1 MRVLLHDSI
10 FAFRQLRKS
19 PGFALTA
26 ILSLALGIGATTA
39 VFSVVYGVLMNPY
52 PYKDADRMVH
62 LVLKDKAGNKN
73 WPGLTGPQIHQMRQA
88 HAIESVV
95 GEDEWNLT
103 TTDEDLP
110 EDVVAVYLTPNA
122 TTHFG
127 VPALLGRGLIPSDAP
142 DGQDPQP
149 VAVLSHKFWQRHYG
163 ASPDALGRT
172 LRLVHK
178 SYTIVGVMPPRFT
191 WGDADVYLPLKLTQ
205 DPKVQYA
212 APLRL
217 KPGISRAA
225 ANSELQA
232 LIAQFAKDAPSHFP
246 PSFHVAL
253 QALNDQFV
261 ERLGP
266 TLYLLFG
273 AVGLLLVIGCANVSI
288 LLLARGTARGHELAV
303 RAAMGAGRGR
313 IVRQLL
319 TESVELSAAGAILG
333 VLLAYQG
340 VHLIVKWLPEYSFP
354 HEAAIGINLPV
365 LVFSVVLALATG
377 VFFGLSPAL
386 HLSRPD
392 LAGIMQS
399 STRRMTAGV
408 RGKRIHGALVAAQV
422 ALTLL
427 LLASAG
433 GAIRGF
439 VRLMHTNLG
448 YDPHNTMSVG
458 IPVHDNTYM
467 TWEGRSQFFEQLR
480 QRIAAMPEVISAG
493 ISTNATPPSNG
504 WNTHFEIL
512 GKPVPEER
520 ELRANFVSPE
530 YFTVLHISLLQG
542 RLFDQAETMRG
553 AHLALVNQTM
563 ARQYWPQGDAMGQQV
578 RVPQLKG
585 EPPYA
590 PAAPDSDG
598 WLQIVG
604 VVADARDDG
613 LREPVKPAIY
623 VPYTMRMPMFTQILV
638 RARVEPLTVLRAV
651 RAQVHAV
658 NPDQQVIGNVRN
670 LEQWIAG
677 QPEWA
682 QERLVATLFSAF
694 AVLALLLSVLG
705 LYSVVSYIVAQRTN
719 EFGIRM
725 ALGGGRAHVLRLV
738 FASTSLSVGGGLI
751 AGVVL
756 SWALKSVLAR
766 WAEGSA
772 MDASVVLGVVALLMA
787 AATVA
792 CMLPAYRASSIDPMA
807 ALRYE

>member
-1 MRVLLHDSI
+1 MHVLLQDSI
-10 FAFRQLRKS
+10 FALRQLRKS
-19 PGFALTA
+19 LGFALTA

-52 PYKDADRMVH
+52 PYKDPDRMAH

-73 WPGLTGPQIHQMRQA
+73 WPSLTGPQIRQIRQA
-88 HAIESVV
+88 RCIESVV
-95 GEDEWNLT
+95 GENEWNLT

-110 EDVVAVYLTPNA
+110 EDVAGDYLTPNA

-127 VPALLGRGLIPSDAP
+127 VPALIGRGFIPSDAP
-142 DGQDPQP
+142 FGQDPQP
-149 VAVLSHKFWQRHYG
+149 VVVLSYKFWQRHYLG
-163 ASPDALGRT
+163 RPDVLGRT

-191 WGDADVYLPLKLTQ
+191 WGDGDVYLPLKLTE
-205 DPKVQYA
+205 DPGMQYGA
-212 APLRL
+212 YLRL
-217 KPGISRAA
+217 KPGVSRAA
-225 ANSELQA
+225 ANGELQA
-232 LIAQFAKDAPSHFP
+232 LLQQFAKDTPAHFP
-246 PSFHVAL
+246 KAFHVAL
-253 QALNDQFV
+253 QGLNDQFV

-266 TLYLLFG
+266 TLFLLFG
-273 AVGLLLVIGCANVSI
+273 AVGLLLAIGCANVSI
-288 LLLARGTARGHELAV
+288 LLLARGTARQHELAV

-313 IVRQLL
+313 ILRQLL
-319 TESVELSAAGAILG
+319 TESLLLSIAGAALG

-340 VHLIVKWLPEYSFP
+340 VSLIVKWLPENSFP
-354 HEAAIGINLPV
+354 HEAAISINLPV
-365 LVFSVVLALATG
+365 LIFSVALAIGTG
-377 VFFGLSPAL
+377 VLFGLSPAL
-386 HLSRPD
+386 RLSRPD
-392 LAGIMQS
+392 LAAVMQA

-408 RGKRIHGALVAAQV
+408 RGKRTHGALVAAQV

-448 YDPHNTMSVG
+448 YDPHNAMSAP

-467 TWEGRSQFFEQLR
+467 TWESRAQFFEQLR
-480 QRIAAMPEVISAG
+480 EKIAAMPEVVSAG

-520 ELRANFVSPE
+520 ELRTNFVSPE
-530 YFTVLHISLLQG
+530 YFTVLHIPLVQG
-542 RLFDQAETMRG
+542 RLFDHAETMRG
-553 AHLALVNQTM
+553 ARLALVNQTM
-563 ARQYWPQGDAMGQQV
+563 AHRYWPLGEAIGQQV
-578 RVPQLKG
+578 RVPQLKS
-585 EPPYA
+585 EPPYS

-623 VPYTMRMPMFTQILV
+623 VPYTMKMPMFTQILV
-638 RARVEPLTVLRAV
+638 RTRVEPLSVLRAV

-658 NPDQQVIGNVRN
+658 NPDQQVMGHVRN
-670 LEQWIAG
+670 LEQWIST

-682 QERLVATLFSAF
+682 QERLVATLFGAF
-694 AVLALLLSVLG
+694 AILALALSVLG

-725 ALGGGRAHVLRLV
+725 ALGAGPTHVLRLV
-738 FASTSLSVGGGLI
+738 FASTAISVGGGLL
-751 AGVVL
+751 AGLVLSLALKGVLSRWAQGSSMDAAVVL
-756 SWALKSVLAR
+756 A
-766 WAEGSA
+766 
-772 MDASVVLGVVALLMA
+772 VVAILMA

-792 CMLPAYRASSIDPMA
+792 CVLPAYRASSIDPVT

>member
-1 MRVLLHDSI
+1 MRVLLADSI

-19 PGFALTA
+19 PAFAFTA

-62 LVLKDKAGNKN
+62 LVLKDKAGNKR
-73 WPGLTGPQIHQMRQA
+73 WPGLTGPQIRQVRQVR
-88 HAIESVV
+88 AIESVV

-110 EDVVAVYLTPNA
+110 EDAAAVYLTPNA
-122 TTHFG
+122 TIHFG

-149 VAVLSHKFWQRHYG
+149 VAVLGYKFWQRHYG
-163 ASPDALGRT
+163 ASPDVLGRT

-191 WGDADVYLPLKLTQ
+191 WGDADVYLPLKLNP
-205 DPKVQYA
+205 DPKVEYA

-217 KPGISRAA
+217 KPGVSRAA

-232 LIAQFAKDAPSHFP
+232 LLVQFAKDTPSHFP
-246 PSFHVAL
+246 TSFHVAL
-253 QALNDQFV
+253 QGLNDQFV

-266 TLYLLFG
+266 TLFLLFG
-273 AVGLLLVIGCANVSI
+273 AVALLLVIGCANVSI
-288 LLLARGTARGHELAV
+288 LLLARGSARRHELAV

-319 TESVELSAAGAILG
+319 TESLELSAAGALLG
-333 VLLAYQG
+333 VALAYEG

-365 LVFSVVLALATG
+365 LLFSVALALATG
-377 VFFGLSPAL
+377 VLFGLSPAM
-386 HLSRPD
+386 HLSRAD

-408 RGKRIHGALVAAQV
+408 RGKRIHGLLVAAQV

-427 LLASAG
+427 LLTGAG
-433 GAIRGF
+433 ATIRGF

-448 YDPHNTMSVG
+448 YDPHNTMSAP

-467 TWEGRSQFFEQLR
+467 TWESRAQFFEQIR

-520 ELRANFVSPE
+520 ELRTNFVSPE
-530 YFTVLHISLLQG
+530 YFTVLHIPLVQG
-542 RLFDQAETMRG
+542 RLFDHAETMRG
-553 AHLALVNQTM
+553 ARVALLNQTM
-563 ARQYWPQGDAMGQQV
+563 ASQYWPQGDAIGQQV
-578 RVPQLKG
+578 RVPQLKS
-585 EPPYA
+585 EPPYS

-604 VVADARDDG
+604 IVTDARDDG

-623 VPYTMRMPMFTQILV
+623 VPYTMKMPMFTQILV
-638 RARVEPLTVLRAV
+638 RARVEPLTLLRAV

-658 NPDQQVIGNVRN
+658 NPDQQVMGHVRN
-670 LEQWIAG
+670 LEQWIEG
-677 QPEWA
+677 QQEWA

-694 AVLALLLSVLG
+694 AVLALLLSVFG

-725 ALGGGRAHVLRLV
+725 ALGAGRAHVLRLV
-738 FASTSLSVGGGLI
+738 FASTSLSVGSGLVS
-751 AGVVL
+751 GVAL

-766 WAEGSA
+766 WAEGSS
-772 MDASVVLGVVALLMA
+772 MDAAIVLAVVVLLMA

-792 CMLPAYRASSIDPMA
+792 CVLPAYRASAIDPVA

>member
-1 MRVLLHDSI
+1 M
-10 FAFRQLRKS
+10 
-19 PGFALTA
+19 
-26 ILSLALGIGATTA
+26 
-39 VFSVVYGVLMNPY
+39 
-52 PYKDADRMVH
+52 
-62 LVLKDKAGNKN
+62 
-73 WPGLTGPQIHQMRQA
+73 
-88 HAIESVV
+88 ESVV

-127 VPALLGRGLIPSDAP
+127 VPALHGRGLISSDAP

-149 VAVLSHKFWQRHYG
+149 VVVLGHKFWQRHYA
-163 ASPDALGRT
+163 ASPDVLGRT

-191 WGDADVYLPLKLTQ
+191 WGDADVYLPLKLTG
-205 DPKVQYA
+205 DPKMQYTA
-212 APLRL
+212 TLRL
-217 KPGISRAA
+217 KPGVSRAA

-232 LIAQFAKDAPSHFP
+232 LIEQFAKDTPSHFP
-246 PSFHVAL
+246 PSFRVTL
-253 QALNDQFV
+253 QGLNDQFV

-266 TLYLLFG
+266 TLFLLFG
-273 AVGLLLVIGCANVSI
+273 AVGLLLIIGCANVSI
-288 LLLARGTARGHELAV
+288 LLLARGTARRHELAV

-313 IVRQLL
+313 ILRQLL
-319 TESVELSAAGAILG
+319 TESLELSAAGAMLG
-333 VLLAYQG
+333 VLLAYQCVG
-340 VHLIVKWLPEYSFP
+340 LIVKWLPEYSFP
-354 HEAAIGINLPV
+354 HEAAISINLPV
-365 LVFSVVLALATG
+365 LFFSVALALGTG
-377 VFFGLSPAL
+377 ILFGLSPAL

-392 LAGIMQS
+392 LAGIMQA

-408 RGKRIHGALVAAQV
+408 RGKRMHGALVAAQV

-427 LLASAG
+427 LLTGAG
-433 GAIRGF
+433 SAIRGF

-448 YDPHNTMSVG
+448 YDPHNAMSVP

-467 TWEGRSQFFEQLR
+467 TWESRSQFFEQIR
-480 QRIAAMPEVISAG
+480 QRIAAMPEAIAAG

-520 ELRANFVSPE
+520 ELRTNFVSPE
-530 YFTVLHISLLQG
+530 YFTVLHIPLLQG
-542 RLFDQAETMRG
+542 RMFDHTETMRG

-563 ARQYWPQGDAMGQQV
+563 AHQYWPLGEAVGQQV

-585 EPPYA
+585 EPPYS

-613 LREPVKPAIY
+613 LRQPVKPAIY

-638 RARVEPLTVLRAV
+638 RTRVEPLSVLRAV

-658 NPDQQVIGNVRN
+658 NPDQQVMGNVRN
-670 LEQWIAG
+670 LEQWIST
-677 QPEWA
+677 QQEWA

-694 AVLALLLSVLG
+694 AVLALVLSVLG

-725 ALGGGRAHVLRLV
+725 ALGAGRTHVLRLV
-738 FASTSLSVGGGLI
+738 FASTSFSVGGGLVS
-751 AGVVL
+751 GVVL
-756 SWALKSVLAR
+756 SLALKGVLSR
-766 WAEGSA
+766 WAEGNSV
-772 MDASVVLGVVALLMA
+772 DAAIVLAVAGLLMA
-787 AATVA
+787 AATAA
-792 CMLPAYRASSIDPMA
+792 CVLPAYRASSIDPA
-807 ALRYE
+807 TALRYE